1 MFPYTIFSENCL
13 TMEKKY
19 YHFYSEGKKAAEL
32 FLSKSDF
39 VAALNRLAVCAFRFP
54 NVMVVAFTFEDT
66 HVHLL
71 LYCLEEVGKAFCDL
85 FKRLT
90 MIYISHARGGKPEGL
105 QFIFDVEEVE
115 GESYLK
121 KVGAYVLVQPTKDG
135 KGIMPYDYP
144 WSSAPLYF
152 RGEKVVPVWCVDRHG
167 VVQEAVRIG
176 DMTCRE
182 RKKQFRTDVPLP
194 DKWLTCN
201 GIILP
206 SNYVDIDRFEQ
217 IYRTHNAFRAFLSRS
232 SDSEMIRQTAIVK
245 GVSLPDHE
253 MREACR
259 RVCREIFG
267 VRDVRVL
274 DSTKRLELARRLRRR
289 YLISSKQLSRIVHVP
304 VDEIERLL

>member
-19 YHFYSEGKKAAEL
+19 YHFYSDGKKAAEL

-39 VAALNRLAVCAFRFP
+39 VSALNRLAVCAFRFP

-71 LYCLEEVGKAFCDL
+71 LYCLEEEGKVFCDL

-259 RVCREIFG
+259 KVCREIFG

-274 DSTKRLELARRLRRR
+274 DSTKRLELARKLRRR